1 MAHKVWF
8 ITGASRGFGKIWA
21 EAALQRGDLVAA
33 TARNPQDLAPLV
45 SAHGKT
51 FLPLA
56 LDVTQRQSVFDAVQR
71 AHAHFGR
78 LDVLIN
84 NAGYGQFGA
93 IEELSEDAVRSQF
106 ETNVFGALWV
116 LQAALPLM
124 RAQGSG
130 HLLSVSSIGGITA
143 FPNIGIYHASKW
155 ALEAINQ
162 SLAQE
167 VAPFG
172 LKVTLIE
179 PAGYATDW
187 SGSSAKHATPL
198 AEYGNMRELA
208 AKRRT
213 AVKPGNPQ
221 ATANAILQL
230 VDAENPPLRFFLG
243 SVCLPIAKRDYEKR
257 LAEWQAWNAIS
268 AAAE

>member
-1 MAHKVWF
+1 MNKKIWF
-8 ITGASRGFGKIWA
+8 ITGASRGFGQIWA
-21 EAALQRGDLVAA
+21 EAALQRGDQVAA
-33 TARNPQDLAPLV
+33 TARAPEHLASL
-45 SAHGKT
+45 SQRYGDA
-51 FLPLA
+51 FLPLT
-56 LDVTQRQSVFDAVQR
+56 LDVTDRAAVFAAVQQ

-78 LDVLIN
+78 IDVLIN

-93 IEELSEDAVRSQF
+93 IEELSEDEVRAQF

-116 LQAALPLM
+116 LQAVLPLM
-124 RAQGSG
+124 RGQGSG

-167 VAPFG
+167 ITEFG
-172 LKVTLIE
+172 LKVTLVE

-187 SGSSAKHATPL
+187 SGASAKHATKLP
-198 AEYGNMRELA
+198 AYDTMRQQSAQRASA
-208 AKRRT
+208 AKRGR
-213 AVKPGNPQ
+213 PE
-221 ATANAILQL
+221 ATAEAILQL
-230 VDAENPPLRFFLG
+230 VDAKDPPLRFFLG
-243 SVCLPIAKRDYEKR
+243 SVCLPIAQRDYNQR
-257 LAEWQAWNAIS
+257 LDEWNRWKTIS